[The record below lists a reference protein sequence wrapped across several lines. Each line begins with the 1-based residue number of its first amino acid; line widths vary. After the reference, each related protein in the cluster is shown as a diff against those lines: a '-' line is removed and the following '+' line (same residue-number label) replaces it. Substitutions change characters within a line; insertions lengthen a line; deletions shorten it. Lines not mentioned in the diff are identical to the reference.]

1 MYNNPSG
8 LTEEEL
14 KRGRDTG
21 IQRYTGDPDD
31 PSTPDTT
38 EVQKRMAAR
47 AEEEAKEKEEKE
59 AKKSQ
64 PFVSGRDSAGTEMD
78 HKVMEVL
85 GPAVLS
91 ATGFPLIDLG
101 MDLVGHLG
109 GQSIDDAWDEKT
121 KFSSPVAQATRDIT
135 GVIVPTI
142 VGSITLGPAG
152 GAAAAK
158 ATGGSAIARGLGKV
172 FTTAAVDVAVVG
184 VSDYSERDEGVAS
197 ALDGFLDKM
206 GNPLG
211 MNIPDAVK
219 VMDGDSPPV
228 RRQKLML
235 ESGIFSLVGDALG
248 YTLQMGRGPVEW
260 MVPKDEVARNYKISA
275 ALENPDPYSVK
286 ATHEI
291 DQKILE
297 ARQEKLAPGITKTEA
312 KQLDESIEGLQLE
325 KEIILEE
332 VSTKGVSSKTEDPL
346 ESYVQR
352 NDASRDFQTDEIGSR
367 KLMADPQ
374 YTKFDPDIQSEL
386 ADPSQTVRFSSPPA
400 AVARN
405 AADIAM
411 MEKMP
416 QKGVPTPVVTD
427 PMLQD
432 GLGVGGGSREVIVS
446 IAEEKSQAGIY
457 DAGVGAM
464 RATHKEIEDSG
475 WKTFTQILE
484 AEDVEEIK
492 SLFLDK
498 RDIRNLGGGV
508 QVNPISDPTASE
520 VGPALQALTSL
531 YLGQDVAK
539 TSARVMK
546 TTGLEIDAIA
556 EAMYKFKGAVDP
568 DRATQIITD
577 KMVFL
582 FEEYGLNKSLAGWS
596 LANKKWWKN
605 LGKKKSGKEV
615 YDEINALVTKN
626 RENAVNMHNR
636 MKVLMEQNPEAA
648 HTLAMAYDMTNGN
661 VDTLDK
667 MFKWARGQM
676 NPGSLLINPDGNLNL
691 FAQGL
696 KQIRYNNVLSGL
708 SAMTASVGNGVALM
722 LKPIE
727 YMSGALGMALASGDG
742 NMIRRG
748 LYAFNSFDA
757 QGPALK
763 DAYEMFIRAS
773 KNPDEVM
780 ARIRKDYQ
788 FSDDAKW
795 EVFDRMEELALKEGK
810 TGDAYM
816 IRWMRWNRDMGKN
829 PVMRWGTNA
838 MLAVDTYSNTLLATA
853 NSKFRAYDEVLTSGA
868 PVNSTALDIAA
879 QKHMRNVFDDNGLIQ
894 DTWLK
899 HTSGELALNA
909 DTGIAETITG
919 LTNRLPFL
927 TPFFMFPNTGVN
939 WVRKSLTY
947 APIANLIDGRTRKL
961 LTAGDNQEKIFE
973 ALLEHGID
981 ASKEPQ
987 YMMIYKNLKAENLG
1001 RLAMGTGLTL
1011 GLAQYALAGNI
1022 RGNMPPGKQDQR
1034 FWKQNNIQPKMIKVM
1049 GKWISYDGILPLDP
1063 ALALLGD
1070 AAYHARDIGQKSIED
1085 KFGQLAWTFAQ
1096 SFTGATP
1103 ISGLEPLVQL
1113 VGGDGGAAVQRFI
1126 ANETRSMVPMS
1137 GAMSVLANAV
1147 SISQKDIYN
1156 DWRTYLMNRL
1166 PGVNTLLP
1174 EQIDIWTGNPIREID
1189 NPMLRIMNAL
1199 SPIKVSEGPEE
1210 WRQWLLNSGFNGTH
1224 MLRKDSTGAYDLS
1237 PEERETIMKYVGEQ
1251 ELWRE
1256 VEKISKDPQ
1265 YNFFLDE
1272 LREGRNEEFNRQMRG
1287 EITRNQFLPEQ
1298 TGPVYARLNKLVKQA
1313 QEKAERKALE
1323 NGDIPIDSIYG
1334 ALLSRKYLKHGNVQ
1348 AALEEQKLIPKSQ

>member
-1 MYNNPSG
+1 MDINNPSG

-14 KRGRDTG
+14 QRGRDTE

-31 PSTPDTT
+31 PSTPNTT
-38 EVQKRMAAR
+38 TVQEKIAAK

-59 AKKSQ
+59 TKKSQ
-64 PFVSGRDSAGTEMD
+64 PFASGRDSAGTEMD
-78 HKVMEVL
+78 HKVMEVA
-85 GPAVLS
+85 GPVTLS
-91 ATGFPLIDLG
+91 ALGLPFIDLG

-121 KFSSPVAQATRDIT
+121 KFSSPLAQATRDIT

-142 VGSITLGPAG
+142 VGSMFLGPVG
-152 GAAAAK
+152 GSAAAK

-197 ALDGFLDKM
+197 ALDRFLDRM

-219 VMDGDSPPV
+219 VMDGDSAPV

-248 YTLQMGRGPVEW
+248 YTLQRGRGPVEW
-260 MVPKDEVARNYKISA
+260 MIPKDEVAKNYKITA

-291 DQKILE
+291 DQNILE
-297 ARQEKLAPGITKTEA
+297 ARQEKLAKGITKEES
-312 KQLDESIEGLQLE
+312 KVLDDAIEQMQIE
-325 KEIILEE
+325 KDIIIEE
-332 VSTKGVSSKTEDPL
+332 VSTKGISSKTDDPL

-432 GLGVGGGSREVIVS
+432 GLGVGGGSREVIAS

-464 RATHKEIEDSG
+464 RATYKEIEDSG
-475 WKTFTQILE
+475 WNTLTQILE

-492 SLFLDK
+492 SLFLTK
-498 RDIRNLGGGV
+498 RDLRDLGGGV
-508 QVNPISDPTASE
+508 GIKVIGEPTAME

-531 YLGQDVAK
+531 YLSGDIAK

-568 DRATQIITD
+568 DRATQIIMD

-596 LANKKWWKN
+596 LANKRWWPP
-605 LGKKKSGKEV
+605 KKKSGKQIYE
-615 YDEINALVTKN
+615 EITALVAKN
-626 RENAVNMHNR
+626 RDNAVNMHTR
-636 MKVLMEQNPEAA
+636 MKALMEKNPEAA
-648 HTLAMAYDMTNGN
+648 HTLAMAYDMTKGEI
-661 VDTLDK
+661 DTLDK

-676 NPGSLLINPDGNLNL
+676 NPGSLIFNPGGDLNL
-691 FAQGL
+691 FAKGL

-708 SAMTASVGNGVALM
+708 SAMTATVGNGVSLI

-763 DAYEMFIRAS
+763 DAYDMFIRAS

-788 FSDDAKW
+788 FTDDAKW
-795 EVFDRMEELALKEGK
+795 EVFDRMEDLALKEGK

-838 MLAVDTYSNTLLATA
+838 MLAIDTYSNTLLATA
-853 NSKFRAYDEVLTSGA
+853 NSKFRAFDEVLTAGA
-868 PVNSTALDIAA
+868 PVNRVTLDTAA
-879 QKHMRNVFDDNGLIQ
+879 QKHMRNVFDENGLIN

-909 DTGIAETITG
+909 ETGIAETITG
-919 LTNRLPFL
+919 ITNRLPFL

-947 APIANLIDGRTRKL
+947 LPVANLVDGRTRKL
-961 LTAGDNQEKIFE
+961 LTAGNNQEKIFE
-973 ALLEHGID
+973 ALLAHGIE

-987 YMMIYKNLKAENLG
+987 AMMIYQNLKAENLG

-1022 RGNMPPGKQDQR
+1022 RGNIPPGKQDQR
-1034 FWKQNNIQPKMIKVM
+1034 FWRQNNIQPKMIKVM

-1063 ALALLGD
+1063 ALALIGD
-1070 AAYHARDIGQKSIED
+1070 AAYHARDIGSKSIQD
-1085 KFGQLAWTFAQ
+1085 KFDQLAWTFAQ

-1113 VGGDGGAAVQRFI
+1113 VGGDRGAALQRFI

-1137 GAMSVLANAV
+1137 GAMSVLANSV
-1147 SISQKDIYN
+1147 STAQRDIYN

-1174 EQIDIWTGNPIREID
+1174 EQIDVWTGNPIREID

-1224 MLRKDSTGAYDLS
+1224 MLRKDSTGAYELS
-1237 PEERETIMKYVGEQ
+1237 PEEREIIMKYVGEQ
-1251 ELWRE
+1251 ELWKE
-1256 VEKISKDPQ
+1256 VETMSTDDK
-1265 YNFFLDE
+1265 YNLFLDE
-1272 LREGRNEEFNRQMRG
+1272 LREGRNQEFNSQMRG
-1287 EITRNQFLPEQ
+1287 EITKNQFLPEQ
-1298 TGPVYARLNKLVKQA
+1298 VGPVYERLNKLVKQA
-1313 QEKAERKALE
+1313 QERAERKALE
-1323 NGDIPIDSIYG
+1323 NGDIPRDSIYG
-1334 ALLSRKYLKHGNVQ
+1334 ALLSRKYLKYGNVQ
-1348 AALEEQKLIPKSQ
+1348 RALVEQKLIPKSQ